1 MAWDFQTDPEFE
13 RQLEWARDFVRE
25 EIYPL
30 ETLELEWHDYREMI
44 RPLCEQVKERGLW
57 AAHLGPE
64 LGGQGFGQV
73 KLALMHEILGES
85 DLAPPVFGNQAPDSG
100 NSELIAVAGT
110 EAQKERWMK
119 PLLAGELYSAF
130 SMTEQGTG
138 SDPRQF
144 QASAVR
150 DGEGWRLNG
159 SKWMV
164 GNGKE
169 ADFHIAMM
177 RTDDSPDADPYRT
190 MSMFFVPR
198 DAEGVEVRNLG
209 LMNDRRAHGAVHN
222 HGEVH
227 YREVWI
233 PEDHLLGEVG
243 QAFELAQ
250 ARLGPGRIHHCMR
263 WVGVTR
269 RAFNA
274 LCERA
279 VSKSVHGGP
288 LSEKQIVQQW
298 VADSAAAM
306 EATRLLT
313 LHAAWK
319 MDQVGPK
326 EARSEIAMIKYHGAI
341 VMHDVLDR
349 AIQIHGSLGFS
360 SDLPLEQMYAW
371 ARASRIYDG
380 PDEVHKVTVAR
391 RILREFEPRD
401 IPSEHIPSRRKQAL
415 EKYGERLPS
424 ATARRLSEAEAM

>member
-1 MAWDFQTDPEFE
+1 MAWDFETDRDFE
-13 RQLEWARDFVRE
+13 QKLGWMREFVRE

-30 ETLELEWHDYREMI
+30 ETLDLDWHSYREII
-44 RPLCEQVKERGLW
+44 RPLQAEVKERGLW

-64 LGGQGFGQV
+64 LGGQGYGQV

-85 DLAPPVFGNQAPDSG
+85 ELAPPVFGNQAPDSG
-100 NSELIAVAGT
+100 NSELIAIAGT
-110 EAQKERWMK
+110 EEQRERWMK
-119 PLLAGELYSAF
+119 PLLDGTFYSAF

-144 QASAVR
+144 RATAVR
-150 DGEGWRLNG
+150 DGDGWRLDG
-159 SKWMV
+159 TKWMV
-164 GNGKE
+164 GNAAD

-190 MSMFFVPR
+190 MSMFIVPR
-198 DAEGVEVRNLG
+198 DSDGVEVRNLG
-209 LMNDRRAHGAVHN
+209 LMHDRDSSGVVHN

-227 YREVWI
+227 YRDVYV

-269 RAFNA
+269 RAFHA

-279 VSKSVHGGP
+279 VSKSVHGSL
-288 LSEKQIVQQW
+288 LSEKQTIQTW

-306 EATRLLT
+306 DATRLLT
-313 LHAAWK
+313 LKAAWK
-319 MDQVGPK
+319 MDEVGPK
-326 EARSEIAMIKYHGAI
+326 EARNEIAMVKYHGAI
-341 VMHDVLDR
+341 IMHDVLDR

-360 SDLPLEQMYAW
+360 CDMPLEQMYAW

-391 RILREFEPRD
+391 RILREYEPRD
-401 IPSEHIPSRRKQAL
+401 VPSEHIPSRRERAL
-415 EKYGERLPS
+415 EKYADQL
-424 ATARRLSEAEAM
+424 AELTSDTRS

>member
-1 MAWDFQTDPEFE
+1 MAWDFQTDREFE
-13 RQLEWARDFVRE
+13 EKLEWMREFVRE

-30 ETLELEWHDYREMI
+30 ETLDLGWHGYREFI
-44 RPLCEQVKERGLW
+44 KPLTEEVKARGLW

-64 LGGQGFGQV
+64 LGGQGYGQV

-85 DLAPPVFGNQAPDSG
+85 ELAPPVFGNQAPDSG

-110 EAQKERWMK
+110 EEQKERWMK

-130 SMTEQGTG
+130 AMTEQGTG
-138 SDPRQF
+138 SDPRQLRGT
-144 QASAVR
+144 AVR
-150 DGEGWRLNG
+150 DGDGWRLDG

-164 GNGKE
+164 GNAEE
-169 ADFHIAMM
+169 ADFHIVMM
-177 RTDDSPDADPYRT
+177 RTDPAPDADPYRT
-190 MSMFFVPR
+190 MSMFIVPR
-198 DAEGVEVRNLG
+198 NADGVEVRNLG
-209 LMNDRRAHGAVHN
+209 LMHDREARGVVHN

-227 YREVWI
+227 YRGVWI
-233 PEDHLLGEVG
+233 PDDHLLGELG

-263 WVGVTR
+263 WIGVTR
-269 RAFNA
+269 RAFDA

-279 VSKSVHGGP
+279 VSKSVHGSL
-288 LSEKQIVQQW
+288 LSEKQMIQQW
-298 VADSAAAM
+298 VADSAAEM

-319 MDQVGPK
+319 VDQVGVK

-341 VMHDVLDR
+341 AMHNVLDR

-371 ARASRIYDG
+371 ARASRLYDG

-391 RILREFEPRD
+391 RILREYEPHD
-401 IPSEHIPSRRKQAL
+401 LPSEHIPTRRERAL
-415 EKYGERLPS
+415 EKYGDRLPNADS
-424 ATARRLSEAEAM
+424 PRASDAM